1 MRRLVVSVFFA
12 AALAHEPAFAQEA
25 EALRRELE
33 QMREQFEKT
42 RQEYQKAMERMQERL
57 QRLETAP
64 PVSPAPPVAAPAPT
78 KPSPTLMDYATPRAP
93 FGLAERTG
101 RGQLLFDIGV
111 AADFIANFTSRNV
124 DHANVGTFAGLENRF
139 FPREIE
145 LSLFGQIDPYA
156 RGVVRIEAAEEFENG
171 ERTLQ
176 VNLAE
181 AYLTLLTLPFG
192 TQLKLGFM
200 RNRFGL
206 LNEVHQHDLPQPDR
220 PDVLVNF
227 FGEEGLVESGVEL
240 TWVAP
245 LPFYLE
251 LLGGVFDGDNDVA
264 FGRGN
269 LRNPLWTG
277 RIRTFFE
284 LGDYDALQLG
294 ASVATG
300 QTSDRLQ
307 NTIFGLDAKYKH
319 TPEGW
324 RHALLTAGGE
334 ALWGW
339 RKNRVTSEVDVEVDT
354 DGDGIPDTTETVE
367 TSDIQTR
374 KPFGFYVYTE
384 VRPWRQ
390 WLGGLRFDWSEFPT
404 GPGRE
409 WAIEP
414 YIAYLP
420 SEFLRF
426 RLGFKHTARSRS
438 AAEGFED
445 ARIANEVFL
454 QATFILGAH
463 PAHPF

>member
-1 MRRLVVSVFFA
+1 VS
-12 AALAHEPAFAQEA
+12 
-25 EALRRELE
+25 
-33 QMREQFEKT
+33 
-42 RQEYQKAMERMQERL
+42 
-57 QRLETAP
+57 
-64 PVSPAPPVAAPAPT
+64 
-78 KPSPTLMDYATPRAP
+78 
-93 FGLAERTG
+93 
-101 RGQLLFDIGV
+101 
-111 AADFIANFTSRNV
+111 
-124 DHANVGTFAGLENRF
+124 
-139 FPREIE
+139 
-145 LSLFGQIDPYA
+145 
-156 RGVVRIEAAEEFENG
+156 
-171 ERTLQ
+171 
-176 VNLAE
+176 LAE
-181 AYLTLLTLPFG
+181 ANLTLLTLPWG
-192 TQLKLGFM
+192 TQLKLGRM

-206 LNEVHQHDLPQPDR
+206 LNEIHQHDLPQPDR
-220 PDVLVNF
+220 PNVLVNF
-227 FGEEGLVESGVEL
+227 FGEEQLVENGVEL

-245 LPFYLE
+245 LPFYVE

-269 LRNPLWTG
+269 LRNPLWTA
-277 RIRTFFE
+277 RARTFFE
-284 LGDYDALQLG
+284 LGDYDAIQLG

-367 TSDIQTR
+367 TSDIQKRT
-374 KPFGFYVYTE
+374 PFGFYVYTE

-390 WLGGLRFDWSEFPT
+390 WLGGLRFDWSQFPT

-414 YIAYLP
+414 YIAYMP

-426 RLGFKHTARSRS
+426 RLGFKHTERDRS
-438 AAEGFED
+438 AAAGFED